1 MGRTKRI
8 AQWHTPDT
16 PGDMLLVKPP
26 GELLVGRDQ
35 PVELRHFSVRR
46 REAGV
51 SLNFYSRKTNSG
63 VPSYGITVT
72 PEMARLIGES
82 LVELG
87 EQMTRQQGK
96 RIEEV

>member
-1 MGRTKRI
+1 MSRVKRI
-8 AQWHTPDT
+8 ERWHTPDT
-16 PGDMLLVKPP
+16 PGDRIPVKPP

-35 PVELRHFSVRR
+35 PVELRHVSVRR
-46 REAGV
+46 RETGV

-72 PEMARLIGES
+72 PEMARLIGKK

-87 EQMTRQQGK
+87 EHIGQQQGK
-96 RIEEV
+96 RVEE